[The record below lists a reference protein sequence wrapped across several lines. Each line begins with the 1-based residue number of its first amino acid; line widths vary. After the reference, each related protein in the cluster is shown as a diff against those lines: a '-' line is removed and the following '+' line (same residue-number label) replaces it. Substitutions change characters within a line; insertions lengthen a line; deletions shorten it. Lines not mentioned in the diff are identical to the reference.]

1 MVFGQ
6 RLELTALGAL
16 VVPNG
21 VLSLGTAGER
31 AANDIGRD
39 LLGVEVLRTAE
50 NVVVIP
56 DLAELGTA
64 VVERALAGLGLVV
77 ARTGAANVGL
87 LTAEAG
93 GQGVVDV
100 GESVLGL
107 VGGDNGGVREPLVG
121 GQGAVV
127 GDDGLEVV
135 EQIILL
141 LVVGTLLKTWL
152 DNMDALNQVS
162 TRKTYVA
169 LGLEGRE
176 AGGVL
181 GVLVSPEVPVGLAAA
196 DPVLVHVGKQIQLAS
211 GLKPVLDGLA
221 LVGRDGGTIRLGV
234 GSVGRGN
241 GVVLAASK
249 RAC

>member
-6 RLELTALGAL
+6 RLELAALGAL

-50 NVVVIP
+50 NVVVVP

-107 VGGDNGGVREPLVG
+107 VGGDNG
-121 GQGAVV
+121 
-127 GDDGLEVV
+127 
-135 EQIILL
+135 
-141 LVVGTLLKTWL
+141 
-152 DNMDALNQVS
+152 
-162 TRKTYVA
+162 
-169 LGLEGRE
+169 
-176 AGGVL
+176 
-181 GVLVSPEVPVGLAAA
+181 
-196 DPVLVHVGKQIQLAS
+196 
-211 GLKPVLDGLA
+211 
-221 LVGRDGGTIRLGV
+221 
-234 GSVGRGN
+234 
-241 GVVLAASK
+241 
-249 RAC
+249 